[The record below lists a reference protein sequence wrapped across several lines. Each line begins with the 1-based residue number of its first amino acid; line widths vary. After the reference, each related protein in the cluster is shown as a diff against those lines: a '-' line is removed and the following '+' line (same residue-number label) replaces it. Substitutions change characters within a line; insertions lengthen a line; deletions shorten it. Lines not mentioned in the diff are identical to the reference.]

1 MQPFEPLTYDE
12 LSPRLRQILPQDA
25 PTAVKMAAANGFV
38 PLGTQDLLTCFYYL
52 ANDEDANI
60 KRTARNS
67 LRDLPPDIIR
77 TALQSGIHEKILHWF
92 AHRRFE
98 DATFHDF
105 ILLNRNT
112 ADETFAYLAELA
124 TNERT
129 ITLIAQNE
137 DRFVRMPEILEA
149 LELNSNTPISVLN
162 RARDFFLLQIG
173 LPYTEVLAQK
183 RRAQMEQDTDAE
195 SGAAGVIDDV
205 TQRPETVS
213 GEEYTADGFDSPIPA
228 DWRDELP
235 PDFSLAQLQK
245 EVFSRDDD
253 FAADL
258 LVDPEDDIAPQVR
271 ESLQMK
277 VNRLPVL
284 DKLRLAMKGNIE
296 ARNILIKS
304 PIRLVQECVL
314 RNPKITVEEIVKL
327 AKDKTQSEE
336 LIRVIAANRDWT
348 RNYAVVHALC
358 WNPKTPINMSGK
370 MLGKLTVKDLGQIGK
385 SKQVPGILT
394 VQARKLAVEKQR
406 FQ

>member
-12 LSPRLRQILPQDA
+12 LSPRLRQILPLDA

-149 LELNSNTPISVLN
+149 LELNSHTPISVLN
-162 RARDFFLLQIG
+162 RARD
-173 LPYTEVLAQK
+173 
-183 RRAQMEQDTDAE
+183 
-195 SGAAGVIDDV
+195 
-205 TQRPETVS
+205 
-213 GEEYTADGFDSPIPA
+213 
-228 DWRDELP
+228 
-235 PDFSLAQLQK
+235 
-245 EVFSRDDD
+245 
-253 FAADL
+253 
-258 LVDPEDDIAPQVR
+258 
-271 ESLQMK
+271 
-277 VNRLPVL
+277 L
-284 DKLRLAMKGNIE
+284 DR
-296 ARNILIKS
+296 KS
-304 PIRLVQECVL
+304 
-314 RNPKITVEEIVKL
+314 
-327 AKDKTQSEE
+327 
-336 LIRVIAANRDWT
+336 
-348 RNYAVVHALC
+348 VV
-358 WNPKTPINMSGK
+358 
-370 MLGKLTVKDLGQIGK
+370 
-385 SKQVPGILT
+385 
-394 VQARKLAVEKQR
+394 
-406 FQ
+406 

>member
-1 MQPFEPLTYDE
+1 MQPFEPLTHDE
-12 LSPRLRQILPQDA
+12 LSPRLQQILPQDA

-38 PLGTQDLLTCFYYL
+38 PLGTQDLITCFYHL

-98 DATFHDF
+98 DPTFHDL
-105 ILLNRNT
+105 ILLNRNS
-112 ADETFAYLAELA
+112 ADETFAYLAGQA
-124 TNERT
+124 TSERT

-149 LELNSNTPISVLN
+149 LELNAHTPISVLN

-183 RRAQMEQDTDAE
+183 RRAQMEQETDEEA
-195 SGAAGVIDDV
+195 GAAGVIDDV
-205 TQRPETVS
+205 TPRDEVAS
-213 GEEYTADGFDSPIPA
+213 GDEHLAEGFDSPIPA

-235 PDFSLAQLQK
+235 PDFSLAQLQM

-253 FAADL
+253 FAAEL

-327 AKDKTQSEE
+327 AKDKTQSEDI
-336 LIRVIAANRDWT
+336 IRVIAANRDWT

-394 VQARKLAVEKQR
+394 VQARKLATEKQR